1 MIVVDLIY
9 NLSIL
14 IAISILAGF
23 FNKRWN
29 SKTFKGQILQGLL
42 FGITAIIGMMQP
54 FVMSEGI
61 IFDGRSVILS
71 LCALFFGPVSGI
83 IAAFLAAIYRI
94 YLGGGG
100 AVMGVS
106 VITAST
112 VIGLIYYHLRKTK
125 SVPINSLNLLILG
138 LAVHLVM
145 ILLMFTLPSKMQLIT
160 LKIISL
166 TVIIAYPLATVLI
179 GKILKDQEDNQRMI
193 NEIKESEY
201 KYRLL
206 VENQSDLVVKVDIE
220 GRFLFVSQSYCDVFG
235 KTENE
240 LLGNI
245 FLPLVHE
252 DDREPTLEAMRAI
265 YMKPFKCYVEQR
277 ALTAKGWRWFGW
289 ADKAVVN
296 EEGKITEIIGVGRDI
311 TERKEYESKIKE
323 LNEMLEEKVQKRTAQ
338 LEDANK
344 ELEAFTYSVSHDLRT
359 PLRAIDGF
367 SRIIV
372 EDYSD
377 KLDEEGVRLL
387 NIIRNS
393 TAKMDNL
400 INDLLLLSKTN
411 KTYLRVVKTNIAS
424 LATSVYSE
432 IATEEVLKSF
442 NFNVLE
448 LPIADADTNLIRQVL
463 TNLLSNA
470 IKYTI
475 PKEEKNIEVGGFS
488 KENENIYYIKDSGVG
503 FNDQYINK
511 LFGVFQRL
519 HNSHEF
525 EGTGVGLAIVKRI
538 ILKHGG
544 RVWAESKVNEGACFW
559 FALPVVN

>member
-1 MIVVDLIY
+1 LPYKITCKNGEVRIFEVSGAPIGAQQLLVFNDITQRLQAEEA
-9 NLSIL
+9 LKSEKAFTDALLDSIPGL
-14 IAISILAGF
+14 FYLYDSNGHLV
-23 FNKRWN
+23 RWN
-29 SKTFKGQILQGLL
+29 KKHEEITGYSAEELKGFYVLDWYRSEEED
-42 FGITAIIGMMQP
+42 TAIITSG
-54 FVMSEGI
+54 VAKVLTEGYA
-61 IFDGRSVILS
+61 DAEAS
-71 LCALFFGPVSGI
+71 LI
-83 IAAFLAAIYRI
+83 
-94 YLGGGG
+94 
-100 AVMGVS
+100 
-106 VITAST
+106 
-112 VIGLIYYHLRKTK
+112 TK
-125 SVPINSLNLLILG
+125 SGKPIYFYMT
-138 LAVHLVM
+138 AVRLD
-145 ILLMFTLPSKMQLIT
+145 INDQTYFTG
-160 LKIISL
+160 
-166 TVIIAYPLATVLI
+166 I
-179 GKILKDQEDNQRMI
+179 GI
-193 NEIKESEY
+193 
-201 KYRLL
+201 
-206 VENQSDLVVKVDIE
+206 
-220 GRFLFVSQSYCDVFG
+220 
-235 KTENE
+235 
-240 LLGNI
+240 
-245 FLPLVHE
+245 
-252 DDREPTLEAMRAI
+252 
-265 YMKPFKCYVEQR
+265 
-277 ALTAKGWRWFGW
+277 
-289 ADKAVVN
+289 
-296 EEGKITEIIGVGRDI
+296 DI
-311 TERKEYESKIKE
+311 TERKKAEEEIRKFNSE
-323 LNEMLEEKVQKRTAQ
+323 LEQRVLQRTKQ
-338 LEDANK
+338 LQSANN

>member
-112 VIGLIYYHLRKTK
+112 IIGLIYYHLRKTK

-145 ILLMFTLPSKMQLIT
+145 ILLMFTLPSKMQFIT

-206 VENQSDLVVKVDIE
+206 VENQSD
-220 GRFLFVSQSYCDVFG
+220 
-235 KTENE
+235 
-240 LLGNI
+240 
-245 FLPLVHE
+245 
-252 DDREPTLEAMRAI
+252 
-265 YMKPFKCYVEQR
+265 
-277 ALTAKGWRWFGW
+277 
-289 ADKAVVN
+289 
-296 EEGKITEIIGVGRDI
+296 
-311 TERKEYESKIKE
+311 
-323 LNEMLEEKVQKRTAQ
+323 
-338 LEDANK
+338 
-344 ELEAFTYSVSHDLRT
+344 
-359 PLRAIDGF
+359 
-367 SRIIV
+367 
-372 EDYSD
+372 
-377 KLDEEGVRLL
+377 
-387 NIIRNS
+387 
-393 TAKMDNL
+393 
-400 INDLLLLSKTN
+400 
-411 KTYLRVVKTNIAS
+411 
-424 LATSVYSE
+424 
-432 IATEEVLKSF
+432 
-442 NFNVLE
+442 
-448 LPIADADTNLIRQVL
+448 
-463 TNLLSNA
+463 
-470 IKYTI
+470 
-475 PKEEKNIEVGGFS
+475 
-488 KENENIYYIKDSGVG
+488 
-503 FNDQYINK
+503 
-511 LFGVFQRL
+511 
-519 HNSHEF
+519 
-525 EGTGVGLAIVKRI
+525 
-538 ILKHGG
+538 
-544 RVWAESKVNEGACFW
+544 
-559 FALPVVN
+559 

>member
-1 MIVVDLIY
+1 
-9 NLSIL
+9 
-14 IAISILAGF
+14 
-23 FNKRWN
+23 
-29 SKTFKGQILQGLL
+29 
-42 FGITAIIGMMQP
+42 
-54 FVMSEGI
+54 
-61 IFDGRSVILS
+61 
-71 LCALFFGPVSGI
+71 
-83 IAAFLAAIYRI
+83 
-94 YLGGGG
+94 
-100 AVMGVS
+100 
-106 VITAST
+106 
-112 VIGLIYYHLRKTK
+112 
-125 SVPINSLNLLILG
+125 
-138 LAVHLVM
+138 
-145 ILLMFTLPSKMQLIT
+145 
-160 LKIISL
+160 
-166 TVIIAYPLATVLI
+166 
-179 GKILKDQEDNQRMI
+179 
-193 NEIKESEY
+193 
-201 KYRLL
+201 
-206 VENQSDLVVKVDIE
+206 
-220 GRFLFVSQSYCDVFG
+220 
-235 KTENE
+235 
-240 LLGNI
+240 
-245 FLPLVHE
+245 
-252 DDREPTLEAMRAI
+252 
-265 YMKPFKCYVEQR
+265 
-277 ALTAKGWRWFGW
+277 
-289 ADKAVVN
+289 
-296 EEGKITEIIGVGRDI
+296 
-311 TERKEYESKIKE
+311 
-323 LNEMLEEKVQKRTAQ
+323 MLEEKVQKRTAQ